1 MSVAA
6 VSEFNKV
13 INLIRSF
20 LSAVGIKAV
29 LLYCGWKSFKCTK
42 DQHPD
47 ARGSEK
53 KAWLVFWFVYS
64 LIECLEI
71 FTDVLLS
78 WFPFY
83 FEAKFLFIVYLGLLK
98 GAQKLYKN
106 VLRPFINEHEGE
118 IDETLRRTIERVED
132 KARYLS
138 PKRILATVNQALGGS
153 NPASPDPGASTPGDT
168 KLRIPGASPGSG
180 FVSPKTAG
188 DRDDSS
194 QFESPP
200 PAGEGAPPKP
210 SGPPA
215 GHIGLITPSAVRL
228 E

>member
-1 MSVAA
+1 MST
-6 VSEFNKV
+6 S
-13 INLIRSF
+13 
-20 LSAVGIKAV
+20 
-29 LLYCGWKSFKCTK
+29 
-42 DQHPD
+42 
-47 ARGSEK
+47 
-53 KAWLVFWFVYS
+53 
-64 LIECLEI
+64 
-71 FTDVLLS
+71 
-78 WFPFY
+78 
-83 FEAKFLFIVYLGLLK
+83 
-98 GAQKLYKN
+98 
-106 VLRPFINEHEGE
+106 E